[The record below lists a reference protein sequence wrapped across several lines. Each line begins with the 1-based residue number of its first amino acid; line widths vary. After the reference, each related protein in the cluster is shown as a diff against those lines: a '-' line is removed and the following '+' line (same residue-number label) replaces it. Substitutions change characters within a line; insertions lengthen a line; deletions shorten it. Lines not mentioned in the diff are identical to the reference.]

1 VWRVNRTRRRWLLVA
16 VVAVIVSGGAVS
28 YLASSDSDVAPI
40 AGLRQLD
47 LLYLDEPAPG
57 LDRLGVEPGRPAVI
71 LFCDAACEPRTSP
84 ARRLCTAAIPTWPP
98 ATPCSPQPGGSVPA
112 TRSSTVR
119 GSCATAPSIPPP
131 GAHAEEIQIL
141 VDAVRGDR

>member
-1 VWRVNRTRRRWLLVA
+1 MWRVNRTRRRWLLVA
-16 VVAVIVSGGAVS
+16 VVAVIVCGGAVS

-57 LDRLGVEPGRPAVI
+57 LVLRPRLRTPDLAGAQVVHSSDPDLAARYALLTATGRVGPGYALVDGTGQLRYRTFDPA
-71 LFCDAACEPRTSP
+71 
-84 ARRLCTAAIPTWPP
+84 
-98 ATPCSPQPGGSVPA
+98 
-112 TRSSTVR
+112 
-119 GSCATAPSIPPP
+119 P